1 MPRSLGL
8 LTFAILTLIAFNST
22 ATAAD
27 PTGRR
32 WALLIGI
39 NGYANMDS
47 LSHCV
52 ADVKELRQQ
61 LIDGGFEPERI
72 TLVSDESTEPRYKP
86 SKGNIEKQLDLVLG
100 SARTND
106 VVLIAFSGHGVY
118 YENDSYWCPPEAD
131 TDDPVATMVSQQSI
145 NQRLERS
152 HASLRIVFA
161 DACRD
166 LSQSG
171 KKSATRLMEAANVQK
186 SLERVPESILLFNSC
201 SPGQIA
207 HEDRKLGHGV
217 FMNFLL
223 AGLKGQADVDTDGQ
237 VTLGE
242 LWDFA
247 SDKTQLYVV
256 KEKNALQVP
265 ILGGQLTRDAQR
277 FPLKLASVSRSNTS
291 SPSSVPV
298 GQTPSITN
306 SLGMKL
312 VLIPAGEF
320 EMGANESKD
329 QLKGAGFYVPD
340 AADYSD
346 ESPIHRVKLTRPFYM
361 GQHEVTVGQWRKFV
375 AAEAYITEA
384 ERDGKGGWGYNS
396 ETEFSE
402 QKPHFSWK
410 STGFTQTDDHPVVN
424 VSWNDVVAFCAW
436 LSKQENVTYRL
447 PTEAEWEYACRAGTK
462 TRYSTGDGEG
472 SLEGAGNFWDQASR
486 KKFSK
491 VNEATFFRFDDGWAF
506 TAPVGRFKANA
517 FGLHDIHG
525 NVWEW
530 CQDWYDAKYYARSPA
545 SDPVNSQA
553 DQYRVGRG
561 GSWIS
566 SPVYCRSADRN
577 GNTPDDRA
585 SHLGFRLVRG
595 PFPGQ

>member
-242 LWDFA
+242 LWDYA

-291 SPSSVPV
+291 SQASVPI

-320 EMGANESKD
+320 EMGSNESKD
-329 QLKGAGFYVPD
+329 QLKDAGFYNPFD
-340 AADYSD
+340 TSD
-346 ESPIHRVKLTRPFYM
+346 EQPVYRVKLSRSFYL
-361 GQHEVTVGQWRKFV
+361 GETEVTVGQWRRFV
-375 AAEAYITEA
+375 AAEAYVTEA
-384 ERDGKGGWGYNS
+384 ERDGKGGWGYYS
-396 ETEFSE
+396 ELEKSG
-402 QKPHFSWK
+402 QQPHFNWK
-410 STGFTQTDDHPVVN
+410 NTGFTQTDDHPVVN
-424 VSWNDVVAFCAW
+424 VSWNDVVTFCAW

-447 PTEAEWEYACRAGTK
+447 PSEAEWEYACRAGTK
-462 TRYSTGDGEG
+462 SRYWTGDSAG
-472 SLEGAGNFWDQASR
+472 SLEGAGNFLDQSSR
-486 KKFSK
+486 KKFPKSD
-491 VNEATFFRFDDGWAF
+491 EECFLRFDDGWAF

-517 FGLHDIHG
+517 FGLYDMHG
-525 NVWEW
+525 NVLEW
-530 CQDWYDAKYYARSPA
+530 CQDWYDAKYYARSPLT
-545 SDPVNSQA
+545 DPVNSQA
-553 DQYRVGRG
+553 DQYRVVRG
-561 GSWIS
+561 GCWSFRPANCRSAVRYWG
-566 SPVYCRSADRN
+566 SPVYRY
-577 GNTPDDRA
+577 
-585 SHLGFRLVRG
+585 HYLGFRLVRG
-595 PFPGQ
+595 PSSQ